1 MTVPTDVHTAAGEG
15 DHGRTMARPW
25 QWMAVSLVAAL
36 VGAALAVTLL
46 VPSTPGDESAEAGF
60 ARDMSTHHAQ
70 AVEMAG
76 LLQER
81 TTDEELLVLA
91 EDITLSQQAQIGQ
104 MSGWLDL
111 WGLPAAST
119 APPMA
124 WAYMGSMPMMGMATS
139 GMLQELRRADGV
151 AAETLF
157 LDLMIEHHRGGV
169 QMSEALLDRSDHAV
183 VSRLAE
189 AIIRSQSSE
198 IQLMERLLAERS

>member
-1 MTVPTDVHTAAGEG
+1 
-15 DHGRTMARPW
+15 
-25 QWMAVSLVAAL
+25 
-36 VGAALAVTLL
+36 
-46 VPSTPGDESAEAGF
+46 
-60 ARDMSTHHAQ
+60 
-70 AVEMAG
+70 MAG

-124 WAYMGSMPMMGMATS
+124 WADMGSMPMMGMATS